1 MPLDAAATTELA
13 ALVGPG
19 GLLGAAELAARDP
32 GVDPR
37 NFGAGL
43 LVRPASTAEVVRL
56 LAYCHERRIGVV
68 PHGGRSGLSGGAESR
83 PGELIVSLERLDAIE
98 AFDPV
103 SRTVVAGAGVRLGTL
118 AALAATRGLS
128 PGIDLAARDSA
139 TLGGLVSTNAGGLAA
154 FRYGTM
160 RDRVLGLEAVL
171 ADGTVIG
178 EAARVRKRNE
188 GLALEQLF
196 IGAEGTLGVV
206 TRVALELVAEAGWAA
221 TALVTVA
228 DLAAAVEVCD
238 ALQSSSAFAAAAF
251 ELMSGN
257 HAAANARQPGFAEF
271 AGLARAPWLLLLEV
285 TAAAAAV
292 AEGGLVEA
300 LALLTERGVVA
311 EAMLAQN
318 DAQRRSMWRL
328 REDWQI
334 DRERPGALWY
344 DVSVPL
350 AEVPGYLR
358 ALEQRIAAHDP
369 SLGLAVIGHLA
380 DGNLHVTVN
389 ASTPLTARYEEVAPL
404 VTEGLAAVGGSF
416 SAEHGIGLEKKATLA
431 RLGSPA
437 KLRLMRGVKALF
449 DPRGIMNPA
458 KVIPD

>member
-1 MPLDAAATTELA
+1 MPLDAASNAELA

-32 GVDPR
+32 GNDPR

-43 LVRPASTAEVVRL
+43 LARPASTAEVARL

-68 PHGGRSGLSGGAESR
+68 AQGGRTGLSGGAESR

-103 SRTVVAGAGVRLGTL
+103 SRTVVAGAGVRLATV
-118 AALAATRGLS
+118 AALAVTRGLS
-128 PGIDLAARDSA
+128 PGIDLGARDSA

-196 IGAEGTLGVV
+196 IGAEGTLGIV
-206 TRVALELVAEAGWAA
+206 TRVALGLVAEAEWAA

-228 DLAAAVEVCD
+228 DLAAAVQVCD
-238 ALQSSSAFAAAAF
+238 ALQASSAFAAAAF

-257 HAAANARQPGFAEF
+257 HVAANARQPGLAEF

-292 AEGGLVEA
+292 AEAGLVEA
-300 LALLTERGVVA
+300 LALLTERSVVG

-318 DAQRRSMWRL
+318 DSQRRSMWRL

-358 ALEQRIAAHDP
+358 SLEQRIADHDP
-369 SLGLAVIGHLA
+369 SLRLVVIGHLA

-389 ASTPLTARYEEVAPL
+389 AAAPLVGRYEEVAAL
-404 VTEGLAAVGGSF
+404 VTAGLAAVGGSF

-431 RLGSPA
+431 RLASPA